1 MNICSDASTI
11 VIMTSSGLH
20 LVNVVKGYCTNKF
33 SKYFQELPNPA
44 SNCVH
49 NKEREQHR
57 PQHKLEFVRSMR
69 MHQLCVDEVGESSD

>member
-1 MNICSDASTI
+1 MNIRSDASTI
-11 VIMTSSGLH
+11 VMITSSGLH

-33 SKYFQELPNPA
+33 SKKFQELPVLA

-57 PQHKLEFVRSMR
+57 PQHTLEFVWAMR